1 MELKVSHCFI
11 PVHDRDEA
19 LAFYRDVLGLEVR
32 NDVKRAGLRWE
43 TVGPKA
49 QPDVNLVLEP
59 PAANPNASSDDRQ
72 VMSELLANGML
83 RAIIGNLVGNAIKY
97 TERGRVLVGCRKRA
111 SYLSIEVLDSGSGI
125 PAEQFSAI
133 FDAFHQINPASE
145 GLGLGLSI
153 VRRTAEALGHR
164 IALKSDLARGS
175 HFTVLVPLAATV
187 AAK

>member
-32 NDVKRAGLRWE
+32 NDVKREGMRWE

-59 PAANPNASSDDRQ
+59 PASNPNATPDDRH

-83 RAIIGNLVGNAIKY
+83 RAVIFATDDCDATFEHLCRAGADVLQEPTDQRYGVRDCVFRDPSGN
-97 TERGRVLVGCRKRA
+97 
-111 SYLSIEVLDSGSGI
+111 
-125 PAEQFSAI
+125 
-133 FDAFHQINPASE
+133 
-145 GLGLGLSI
+145 I
-153 VRRTAEALGHR
+153 VRFSQKR
-164 IALKSDLARGS
+164 
-175 HFTVLVPLAATV
+175 
-187 AAK
+187 